1 MPDSPF
7 ASRQASVATFNG
19 CFPPRY
25 YSPLNVLLAF
35 KTYSPVSD
43 QIGYSS
49 AMPMLNNSAAVVSR

>member
-1 MPDSPF
+1 M
-7 ASRQASVATFNG
+7 AVSRPVITA
-19 CFPPRY
+19 
-25 YSPLNVLLAF
+25 PLNVLLAF